1 MAFDFIVAKIK
12 RSNKTIVP
20 GEVVLEEGDTIV
32 IGEEEYF
39 DPMGKISLN
48 LQSPPHTLGSIKI
61 VDLNLPSDILILM
74 IQRADSEIVV
84 AAGDTVIL
92 EGDRIILISDENVDF
107 EERRPEG

>member
-1 MAFDFIVAKIK
+1 
-12 RSNKTIVP
+12 
-20 GEVVLEEGDTIV
+20 
-32 IGEEEYF
+32 
-39 DPMGKISLN
+39 MG
-48 LQSPPHTLGSIKI
+48 QSKI

>member
-1 MAFDFIVAKIK
+1 M
-12 RSNKTIVP
+12 
-20 GEVVLEEGDTIV
+20 
-32 IGEEEYF
+32 
-39 DPMGKISLN
+39 
-48 LQSPPHTLGSIKI
+48 
-61 VDLNLPSDILILM
+61 DLNLPSDILILM